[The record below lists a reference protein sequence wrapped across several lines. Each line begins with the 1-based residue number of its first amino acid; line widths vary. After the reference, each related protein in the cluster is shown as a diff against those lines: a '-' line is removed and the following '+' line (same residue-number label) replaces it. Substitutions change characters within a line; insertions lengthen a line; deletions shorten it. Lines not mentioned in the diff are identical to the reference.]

1 MADFEV
7 YAFPNVFIGMGTDNE
22 FVRDLQRGLGLD
34 PSGVFDFLTMCYVV
48 VHKHKQGLN
57 YEEPIVDRNTW
68 DSIFGVDSSTND
80 INAPEVNQDDFVSQP
95 NAGDEGTG
103 AAATDPRT
111 PITDANTTTA
121 EEQNADNVTGA
132 DTADTTV
139 TSTPA
144 PDVTPTPTAPNT
156 TATDENAPATADPDT
171 ATPRTDANTTT
182 AEEQQASGAPT
193 PNTDGTPTTDP
204 TPSEPAAETPTEEP
218 DAAPAEPPA
227 GV

>member
-7 YAFPNVFIGMGTDNE
+7 YAFPNVFMGLGTDNE

-57 YEEPIVDRNTW
+57 YEEPVVDRLTW
-68 DSIFGVDSSTND
+68 DSVFGVDSSQND
-80 INAPEVNQDDFVSQP
+80 VNAPEVNQDDFVSQP
-95 NAGDEGTG
+95 NATDEGIG
-103 AAATDPRT
+103 AAATEPRA

-121 EEQNADNVTGA
+121 AEQNEQQNDVTGA
-132 DTADTTV
+132 DTAGDTVATY
-139 TSTPA
+139 PA
-144 PDVTPTPTAPNT
+144 NPENTTAPNT
-156 TATDENAPATADPDT
+156 TATDENAPATADPEEP
-171 ATPRTDANTTT
+171 TPVTDANTTT

-193 PNTDGTPTTDP
+193 PNTDGTPETDP

-218 DAAPAEPPA
+218 DAAPTEPPT